1 MRAAVVVLSVVG
13 LVVGGVVLAGCGSD
27 APDPWADGDVPA
39 AAGTT
44 ESCLS
49 GAVLDVP
56 AGWRA
61 QRPESYSS
69 GGGQFRL
76 DLECTIGTGNF
87 SDGEVKVY
95 KGSGDPEPREVLRD
109 TIDSGYEHAD
119 VEIRDATIGGFPAAE
134 ATWRVGD
141 YIDRA
146 FVVRTDGNLTILV
159 LVDRAKRDNYEES
172 VLPVY
177 LLAKKSIRS

>member
-13 LVVGGVVLAGCGSD
+13 VVLAGCGSD
-27 APDPWADGDVPA
+27 SPDPWAEGDVPA
-39 AAGTT
+39 AGGNT

-56 AGWRA
+56 AGWQA
-61 QRPESYSS
+61 KRPESSS
-69 GGGQFRL
+69 ASGKDFRL
-76 DLECTIGTGNF
+76 DLECEIGTGTF
-87 SDGEVKVY
+87 SDGELKVY

-109 TIDSGYEHAD
+109 TIDAGYEHTD
-119 VEIRDATIGGFPAAE
+119 VDIRDATIGGFPGAE

-146 FVVRTDGNLTILV
+146 FVVRTGANLAVLV
-159 LVDRAKRDNYEES
+159 LVDRADQDNYEKS
-172 VLPVY
+172 ILPVY